1 MGLFVKRKGGREYYY
16 WGRSARVNGK
26 PRILNQVYLGPAHR
40 WLELHQAATQGPR
53 QVKTFRFGAVA
64 ALLTIVDELKLLPLL
79 ETRFPAPTGGIPAGR
94 YLLLAALGRA
104 IQPGSKRAFAQWYA
118 ASALPHLLHMPTGS
132 LSSQR
137 FWDAMDLVP
146 VEQLRPAYQ
155 AIAHQACTRFALDEQ
170 LVAFDSS
177 NFFTYIASRNQRNLL
192 AQRGHSKAH
201 RTDLRQVGYA
211 VASTVAEQV
220 PLFYDV
226 YPGNR
231 PDVREF
237 ASIWADLQQSLLA
250 LGRGEATWIYDKGNF
265 SQANQAAIDAASIP
279 YVTSVVPSY
288 YPDLLAVPLDQFT
301 ALMEP
306 ALQPTRAYR
315 TEAKIAG
322 RRRVVVMTYSPELA
336 EDQERGVRANLTKAR
351 QRLARLRGQLRRSPK
366 RKQAAI
372 QRQLDRILSAQH
384 LRRLVQVTLSGTA
397 AGLVFRYRSDR
408 AHFTH
413 LKQHYFGR
421 RLWITSQQSWS
432 TEAIVRAARA
442 QQAVEADFRQLHA
455 PDHVAWQPAYHWTD
469 QKLQVHGFYCTVA
482 LLLVQLLRLKAREV
496 GDERSVR
503 GLLDDLD
510 NITEVVLAYPPTGGG
525 RGRPRVVHTVSERSP
540 SQARLYDALQLE
552 RWALGTTG
560 K

>member
-26 PRILNQVYLGPAHR
+26 PRILNQVYLGPARR
-40 WLELHQAATQGPR
+40 WLELHEATTRGPR

-64 ALLTIVDELKLLPLL
+64 ALLAIADELNLLPLL
-79 ETRFPAPTGGIPAGR
+79 EARFPAQTGGIPVAR

-104 IQPGSKRAFAQWYA
+104 IQPTSKRAFAQWYA
-118 ASALPHLLHMPTGS
+118 SSALPHLLHMPAGS

-146 VEQLRPAYQ
+146 VQDLRPAYQ
-155 AIAHQACTRFALDEQ
+155 AIAQQACARFTLDEQ

-177 NFFTYIASRNQRNLL
+177 NFFTYIASTNQRNTL
-192 AQRGHSKAH
+192 ARRGHSKAH
-201 RTDLRQVGYA
+201 RSDLRQVGYA
-211 VASTVAEQV
+211 LASTVAEQV

-237 ASIWADLQQSLLA
+237 ASVWADLQQSLLA
-250 LGRGEATWIYDKGNF
+250 LGREQATWIYDKGNF
-265 SQANQAAIDAASIP
+265 SQANQSAIDAADIP

-288 YPDLLAVPLDQFT
+288 YPELLAVPLEQFT
-301 ALMEP
+301 ELSDP
-306 ALQPTRAYR
+306 ALHPTRAYR

-322 RRRVVVMTYSPELA
+322 RRRVVVMTFSPELA
-336 EDQERGVRANLTKAR
+336 EDQERGVMANLTKAR
-351 QRLARLRGQLRRSPK
+351 QRLADLRGKLRRSPK
-366 RKQAAI
+366 RKLVAI
-372 QRQLDRILSAQH
+372 QRQVDRILSAQH
-384 LRRLVQVTLSGTA
+384 LRRLVRVLLTQTE
-397 AGLVFRYRSDR
+397 AGLVFRYRLDR
-408 AHFTH
+408 AHLTH
-413 LKQHYFGR
+413 LKEHYFGR
-421 RLWITSQQSWS
+421 RLWITSQKTWS
-432 TEAIVRAARA
+432 TEDIVRAARA

-496 GDERSVR
+496 GDDRSVR
-503 GLLDDLD
+503 GILDDLD
-510 NITEVVLAYPPTGGG
+510 NLTEVVLAYAPTGGG
-525 RGRPRVVHTVSERSP
+525 RGRPRVVHTVSDRSP
-540 SQARLYDALQLE
+540 SQARLYDALHLQ

-560 K
+560 N